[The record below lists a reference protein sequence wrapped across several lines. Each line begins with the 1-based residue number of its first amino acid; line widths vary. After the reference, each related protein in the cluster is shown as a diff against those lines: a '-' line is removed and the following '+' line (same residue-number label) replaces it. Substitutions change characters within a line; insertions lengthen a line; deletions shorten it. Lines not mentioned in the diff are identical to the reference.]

1 MMPLTLLLSAVAALI
16 AVRWVYFKLLQIA
29 KEKNLVDNPDARKLQ
44 KTPVPVVGG
53 IAVFFG
59 LVTGVLTGT
68 AVMTLMGMGP
78 SAMLL
83 PLLSSML
90 LLLYVGAMDDMLGLS
105 PESRM
110 VFQILTML
118 ALIMGSGRCVDSFL
132 GLWGI
137 ETFSWWLG
145 VPLTVLAGVGI
156 INSVNMVD
164 GVNGLSS
171 GMCII
176 SCSMFGTAFIWVG
189 DVAGAMAAFSMA
201 AAQVP
206 FWLRNVFGM
215 RSQMFIGDSGT
226 MVMGGLQ
233 SWFVICMLRSDGA
246 GAILAN
252 YGKSNMIALT
262 LAILSVPVFDTVRVM
277 TMRMVRGKS
286 PFQSDKTHLHH
297 IFISTGMSHLA
308 TTLNE
313 ILINV
318 LIVSVW
324 AVCVL
329 LRVPLDWQLYMV
341 IAASV
346 LLVWGPYAFLSYHQQ
361 HDTALIHK
369 LHHMNEA
376 TYLENRPWWQK
387 MQNWLDSP
395 AKTGASTTS
404 PNS

>member
-1 MMPLTLLLSAVAALI
+1 MPLTLLLSAVAALI

-189 DVAGAMAAFSMA
+189 DVAGTMAAFSMA

-206 FWLRNVFGM
+206 FWLRNVFGK

-226 MVMGGLQ
+226 MVMAACRAGLSSACCVPTVPEP
-233 SWFVICMLRSDGA
+233 SWP
-246 GAILAN
+246 
-252 YGKSNMIALT
+252 T
-262 LAILSVPVFDTVRVM
+262 TE
-277 TMRMVRGKS
+277 S
-286 PFQSDKTHLHH
+286 P
-297 IFISTGMSHLA
+297 I
-308 TTLNE
+308 
-313 ILINV
+313 
-318 LIVSVW
+318 
-324 AVCVL
+324 
-329 LRVPLDWQLYMV
+329 
-341 IAASV
+341 
-346 LLVWGPYAFLSYHQQ
+346 
-361 HDTALIHK
+361 
-369 LHHMNEA
+369 
-376 TYLENRPWWQK
+376 
-387 MQNWLDSP
+387 
-395 AKTGASTTS
+395 
-404 PNS
+404 